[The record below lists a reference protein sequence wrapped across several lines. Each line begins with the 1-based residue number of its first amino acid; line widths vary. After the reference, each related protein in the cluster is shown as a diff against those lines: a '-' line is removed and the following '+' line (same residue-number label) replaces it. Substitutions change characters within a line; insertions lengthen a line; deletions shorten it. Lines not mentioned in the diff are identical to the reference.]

1 MELSKA
7 EVRKLLRAPKTL
19 KQLALTWGCTVAT
32 SRRRVLALASRHGI
46 KLELGLRREG
56 RAGPKSVTFRAV

>member
-32 SRRRVLALASRHGI
+32 ARRRLVLAAH
-46 KLELGLRREG
+46 KYVLRLSIGSKREG
-56 RAGPKSVTFRAV
+56 RAGPMSTTFQVI